1 MHVLKWL
8 DEDLPANWCIRL
20 YVPSGYTIV

>member
-20 YVPSGYTIV
+20 